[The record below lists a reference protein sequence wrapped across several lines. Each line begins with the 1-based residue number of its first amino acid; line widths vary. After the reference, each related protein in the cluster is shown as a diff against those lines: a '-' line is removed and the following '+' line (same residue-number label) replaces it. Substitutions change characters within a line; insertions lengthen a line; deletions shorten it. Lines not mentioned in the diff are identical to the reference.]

1 MQTQNADYLPDFET
15 PVTDWLARSGR
26 SMFAFQRDCFRAV
39 IQGQDGMLNAPT
51 GSGKTLAIWL
61 PFAARALAD
70 EAVRSGDDSTAQDS
84 DVRQTATVE
93 PLSGSQ
99 EHPATTQAKRTRTK
113 TRKGIR
119 LLWIT
124 PLRALARDTESAL
137 QESARGLGLPW
148 TVARRTGDSSAADR
162 TRMRNTPPEVLI
174 TTPETLH
181 ILLSQRTW
189 PGLFAN
195 LEGVVVDEWHE
206 LMGTKRGVQT
216 ELAVNWLKTY
226 RPQVQLWG
234 ISATLGNMDEAKR
247 ALGLP
252 SGAITIKADLRKDV
266 RVHTLLPDHID
277 QFPWA
282 GHIGLKLRDR
292 VADIVRSS
300 TSTLLFTNT
309 RSMTEIWYQQ
319 LLDAA
324 PDLAGKM
331 AIHHSSLGRD
341 LREWVEQALH
351 GGQLQL
357 VICTSSLDLGVDF
370 APVQTVIQVGSPKG
384 VARFLQRAGRSGH
397 QPGAASTIYFLPTHA
412 LEILDSAALQ
422 QALRQ
427 EHLES
432 REALNKPLDVLVQ
445 FITTL
450 STGIGCNPE
459 QTFDAVRSTHTYR
472 SLTRDEWDWA
482 VWFLTTGGQ
491 VLQHYDEYARVQRAD
506 DGTLHVV
513 DRRTAMRHR
522 LSIGTITS
530 DTSLSVKFLKGGR
543 IGSVEESFI
552 ARLRPG
558 DVFLFAGR
566 YLEFVRLKDLTVL
579 VRKSGATTGAV
590 SRWMGGRMQLSS
602 RLAGHIRAVLER
614 LALGNHSGASPEEA
628 ALMPLLHKQAER
640 SHLPAAHE
648 LLIEQIRTR
657 EGWHHFFYPID
668 GRAVHEGLASLIAW
682 RISQRMP
689 ISFSIAMNDYGFE
702 LLSDQ
707 PVPQEVLCDTALFTE
722 ENLDEDIRKGIN
734 ASEMAKRQFRE
745 IARVAGLVFQG
756 FPGRQLQ
763 NRHLQAN
770 SGLLFDVFEQY
781 EPGNRLIAQAYDE
794 IMRHQVETERLAAT
808 LRRVREGRIVLT
820 FPDRFTPFSFPIMV
834 DRLRSRLSSEKVE
847 DRIRK
852 MYAKLTE

>member
-1 MQTQNADYLPDFET
+1 MRITCPTLKPR
-15 PVTDWLARSGR
+15 L
-26 SMFAFQRDCFRAV
+26 
-39 IQGQDGMLNAPT
+39 PT
-51 GSGKTLAIWL
+51 G
-61 PFAARALAD
+61 
-70 EAVRSGDDSTAQDS
+70 
-84 DVRQTATVE
+84 
-93 PLSGSQ
+93 
-99 EHPATTQAKRTRTK
+99 
-113 TRKGIR
+113 
-119 LLWIT
+119 
-124 PLRALARDTESAL
+124 
-137 QESARGLGLPW
+137 
-148 TVARRTGDSSAADR
+148 
-162 TRMRNTPPEVLI
+162 
-174 TTPETLH
+174 
-181 ILLSQRTW
+181 W

-309 RSMTEIWYQQ
+309 RSMTEI
-319 LLDAA
+319 
-324 PDLAGKM
+324 
-331 AIHHSSLGRD
+331 
-341 LREWVEQALH
+341 
-351 GGQLQL
+351 
-357 VICTSSLDLGVDF
+357 
-370 APVQTVIQVGSPKG
+370 
-384 VARFLQRAGRSGH
+384 
-397 QPGAASTIYFLPTHA
+397 
-412 LEILDSAALQ
+412 LDSAALQ

-432 REALNKPLDVLVQ
+432 RGALNKPLDVLVQ

-450 STGIGCNPE
+450 STGVGCSPE
-459 QTFDAVRSTHTYR
+459 QTLDAVRSTHTYR

-614 LALGNHSGASPEEA
+614 LALGNHTGASPEEA

-770 SGLLFDVFEQY
+770 SGNHDILQHRDYEEAGIRLLDPVTVLGPLRLVH
-781 EPGNRLIAQAYDE
+781 EPPNGETAADGVYTLCGHLHPGIRL
-794 IMRHQVETERLAAT
+794 
-808 LRRVREGRIVLT
+808 EGKGRQRMTVPCFLFGEYTGVLPA
-820 FPDRFTPFSFPIMV
+820 FGGFTGLHVIRPCST
-834 DRLRSRLSSEKVE
+834 
-847 DRIRK
+847 DRIYVPVAESAESGGKGSVLAINQSRK
-852 MYAKLTE
+852 P